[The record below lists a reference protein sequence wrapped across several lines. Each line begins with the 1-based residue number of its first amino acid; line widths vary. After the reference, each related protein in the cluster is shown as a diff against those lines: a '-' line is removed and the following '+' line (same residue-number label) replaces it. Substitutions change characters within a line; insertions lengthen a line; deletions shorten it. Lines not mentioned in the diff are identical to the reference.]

1 MSCCVAAVKHNVVSY
16 ILNCKMYVVAGNGIQ
31 LRLNMSIRRRVGM
44 DEGEVLI
51 RAIRSRVVFAD
62 HFRVHAR
69 EAILYEVRNAYQAKC
84 EHR

>member
-1 MSCCVAAVKHNVVSY
+1 
-16 ILNCKMYVVAGNGIQ
+16 
-31 LRLNMSIRRRVGM
+31 M

-62 HFRVHAR
+62 HLRVHAR
-69 EAILYEVRNAYQAKC
+69 ESILYEVLNAYQAKC